1 MDSTNTINSW
11 KEKIK
16 ANLLKEHFYSFSTD
30 ESFTLPIINDDANSL
45 FELLLKG
52 ETFVFG
58 ELNDVTFIGKAMN
71 DFINEHQGVN
81 IIFSNKNKVD
91 QNNTLN
97 KIISINNKSIQDD
110 SYSIAYLS
118 FGKLTYLLE
127 GKRFQAPLVFIPV
140 RVFKSTKDN
149 YYRIVRLNK
158 EIHLNIPL
166 IELLKK
172 EKKIDL
178 SYPVNNKF
186 NLGEY
191 LYYLS
196 VKVKPINWIVNNE
209 TFLSCFDFSYYY
221 DLKYVNENQ
230 NVIAQN
236 QLVKRI
242 AYLNS
247 EFFSFNQKE
256 SFQLDT
262 KFLSLLDMQNEEYNL
277 LRTISR
283 RDNLLIRCEQHSNK
297 YHFITNIILT
307 YLLNNKR
314 VLLAYSNNEERNE
327 LLNEIKRKSI
337 EKFTLDLSL
346 GSINKADVLADVTS
360 YEKITIPHNSLHPI
374 AIDEDVTRYYNL
386 KNSFQ
391 EIINSLR
398 TTRNPL
404 NTSINKIINNYYAL
418 EKYPLLDVSF
428 KATNKIDLEVLQQYL
443 LLVKEF
449 ANSIEALNCPIE
461 EHPFYGFN
469 RKTMKK
475 EDYTPLKDSV
485 ISLSATLQ
493 DAINIYNYGVKKY
506 HLPTISNLKEM
517 KAVLNILS
525 FVDYYKG
532 LPLEFLKDNIIDE
545 TYDKL
550 KTLYDRNNR
559 NEEKLES
566 LWGNYPQLK
575 NNITLDELE
584 KAYNSKKKKNA
595 YALLKKKYQVKHLA
609 LNECVYL
616 FDSILN
622 VLRTRKEIEEIKL
635 CYDPS
640 YIDFLSNHSFV
651 EFREIVNNINTYRYN
666 LNYIKDTNNFDI
678 CYLIKDTNI
687 ESSKHRQ
694 AMQLVF
700 NSILNNSQVV
710 QKYFDKNSF
719 NYETMNLE
727 AYLEKINKLSL
738 NFASVNDYIDYYVSR
753 HKINKAMNMLGDKL
767 LESGHYSNFENIF
780 LKRFYYDLLTANLK
794 NKKMA
799 DSLSR
804 KNIINLL
811 ENFKDSDNERKNLIE
826 KIIYNNF
833 SKNTSTSLYSI
844 RTKEGNEIKKLLS
857 DEDYFINLNTLCDQF
872 PQSIHNFKPCILT
885 SYKNVSSLLK
895 NEAYQF
901 DTVIL
906 LSNRQMKIRDV
917 LPCLVKANQLLV
929 IDQKPLTEDIRSSLI
944 TSSNP
949 ANLVFASKNAFNE
962 IVYTQRDHNL
972 TSLIQNNLY
981 DLDFKAYLVNKL
993 NDYGFDV
1000 GMNRALNDQVIDI
1013 LVKVPNSNSSI
1024 AIMVDHFPY
1033 YSPEEASE
1041 AFYYQE
1047 QFLKDKGYSPYRV
1060 FTALFFS
1067 DEENEFNKLVE
1078 FIIAQSKLIPEAAVK
1093 KNTILLMDYLFPL
1106 FKDPRHVYY
1115 ELTNVNKLSDKLT
1128 SFLEECAPIS
1138 LDEIR
1143 VVFKEN
1149 IEEEL
1154 NNLIASGMIEIKDNF
1169 ISLLGKKVRFR
1180 RVDRNKEFYR
1190 PLDLVSDVEY
1200 YDAIYDI
1207 INYKSSLDK
1216 DTIIKMILLSLGYK
1230 KANKEKYEFIEE
1242 RIDYLLEQKVIFI
1255 ENNILFKNI

>member
-30 ESFTLPIINDDANSL
+30 ESFTLPIINDDANNL
-45 FELLLKG
+45 FDLLLKG
-52 ETFVFG
+52 ETFIFG
-58 ELNDVTFIGKAMN
+58 ELNDVTFIGKAMS

-81 IIFSNKNKVD
+81 ILFSNKNQIK
-91 QNNTLN
+91 QREILN
-97 KIISINNKSIQDD
+97 KIIEINNNSIANN

-118 FGKLTYLLE
+118 FGKITYQLD
-127 GKRFQAPLVFIPV
+127 GKKFQAPLVFIPV

-149 YYRIVRLNK
+149 YYRVVRLNK
-158 EIHLNIPL
+158 EIKLNTPL

-172 EKKIDL
+172 ERKIDL

-209 TFLSCFDFSYYY
+209 NFLSCFDFSYYS
-221 DLKYVNENQ
+221 DLKFINENQ
-230 NVIAQN
+230 NIIAQN

-256 SFQLDT
+256 SFPLDT

-283 RDNLLIRCEQHSNK
+283 GDNLLIRCEQHSNK
-297 YHFITNIILT
+297 YHFITNVILT

-314 VLLAYSNNEERNE
+314 VLLAYSNNEEKNE
-327 LLNEIKRKSI
+327 LLNEIKKNSI

-346 GSINKADVLADVTS
+346 GSINKTDTLASLSSYDKLVLP
-360 YEKITIPHNSLHPI
+360 YNSLHPI
-374 AIDEDVTRYYNL
+374 AIDEDVTKYYNL

-398 TTRNPL
+398 TTKNSL

-418 EKYPLLDVSF
+418 AKYPLLDVFF

-469 RKTMKK
+469 RKVMKK
-475 EDYTPLKDSV
+475 EDYIPLKNSV

-506 HLPTISNLKEM
+506 HLPSVSTLKEM
-517 KAVLNILS
+517 KAVLNILT
-525 FVDYYKG
+525 FVDYYKD
-532 LPLEFLKDNIIDE
+532 LPIDFLKDDIIDE

-550 KTLYDRNNR
+550 KNLYLKIEQNNQ
-559 NEEKLES
+559 KLDS
-566 LWGNYPQLK
+566 LLGNYALLK
-575 NNITLDELE
+575 NISLEELE
-584 KAYNSKKKKNA
+584 QANKSKKKKTA
-595 YALLKKKYQVKHLA
+595 YASLKKKYQVKHLST
-609 LNECVYL
+609 NEYGYL
-616 FDSILN
+616 FDSILSL
-622 VLRTRKEIEEIKL
+622 LRVKQNLEESKL
-635 CYDPS
+635 SFNHS
-640 YIDFLSNHSFV
+640 YIEFLSNHTF
-651 EFREIVNNINTYRYN
+651 EELREIINNINNYRYN
-666 LNYIKDTNNFDI
+666 LNYLSDRSSFDI
-678 CYLIKDTNI
+678 CYLVKDTNI

-700 NSILNNSQVV
+700 NSILSNSQIV
-710 QKYFDKNSF
+710 QKYFDKNVF
-719 NYETMNLE
+719 NYEKINLD
-727 AYLEKINKLSL
+727 AYLEKINMLSL
-738 NFASVNDYIDYYVSR
+738 NFASINDYIDYYVSK

-767 LESGHYSNFENIF
+767 LECGHYSNFENIF
-780 LKRFYYDLLTANLK
+780 LKRFYYDLLTATLK
-794 NKKMA
+794 NKKMS

-804 KNIINLL
+804 KNIFSLL
-811 ENFKDSDNERKNLIE
+811 ENFKDSDNKRKSLIE

-833 SKNTSTSLYSI
+833 SKNTSTTLYSI
-844 RTKEGNEIKKLLS
+844 KATEGNEIKKLLS
-857 DEDYFINLNTLCDQF
+857 DENYFINLDSLCDLF
-872 PQSIHNFKPCILT
+872 SQSIHNFKPCVLT
-885 SYKNVSSLLK
+885 SYKNVSSLLNNK
-895 NEAYQF
+895 NYQF
-901 DTVIL
+901 DVVIL
-906 LSNRQMKIRDV
+906 LSNRSMKIRDV
-917 LPCLVKANQLLV
+917 LPCLVKSNQLLV

-949 ANLVFASKNAFNE
+949 ANLVFASKNTFNE
-962 IVYTQRDHNL
+962 IVYTQRDHSL
-972 TSLIQNNLY
+972 ASLIQNNLY
-981 DLDFKAYLVNKL
+981 DLDFKAYLVEKL

-1060 FTALFFS
+1060 FTALFFI
-1067 DEENEFNKLVE
+1067 DEENEFNKLIE

-1115 ELTNVNKLSDKLT
+1115 ELTNVNKLNEKLT

-1154 NNLIASGMIEIKDNF
+1154 NNLAASGSIEIKDNF
-1169 ISLLGKKVRFR
+1169 ILLIGKKIRFR

-1190 PLDLVSDVEY
+1190 PLDLVSDIEY

-1230 KANKEKYEFIEE
+1230 KANKEKYEFVEE

-1255 ENNILFKNI
+1255 ENNIIYKNI